1 LHVVLLF
8 CVTDACEFGFASS
21 RSDCEN
27 SSPFVGDPGR
37 SASSRW
43 SRIGVDQAGSK
54 EFASCDVV
62 AEAAVDEQ
70 VGGAAAQRL
79 TPARLDSS
87 QDRAVPTGES

>member
-70 VGGAAAQRL
+70 VGGSRTAPHPGPPRQLAGSRGA
-79 TPARLDSS
+79 
-87 QDRAVPTGES
+87 DR